1 MKIKLTLKQFH
12 KVMHLLTTG
21 QNDRVEIIGGVL

>member
-12 KVMHLLTTG
+12 KVMHLLTPL
-21 QNDRVEIIGGVL
+21 QNERVEIVG